1 VHEAGV
7 IALGIALIRLLS
19 LLAFRV
25 LFPRLGVQAPRIAED
40 IVATIGYVAWAVVR
54 LRVAGVDFAGIVTAS
69 AVITAVIA
77 FSMQDT
83 LGNILGGIAL
93 QLDESLQIGD
103 WIKVDELSGR
113 VTEVRWRSTSVATR
127 NGEIVVLPNS
137 VLMKNRFLV
146 LGRRDDGPPQWRRW
160 IRFEAPGDVPP
171 ARVIDAV
178 GEELRSAAIAGV
190 AADPAP
196 DCLLMGLDGGL
207 CQYAVRYWLTDLLRD
222 DGTDSRVR
230 VHVHAALRRAGIALA
245 LPQYRLRTINEDAA
259 FEATRSRRETER
271 RIEAL
276 RGAELFR
283 GLTDEE
289 RETLA
294 ARLVYAPYA
303 AGDMVTRKGAVAHW
317 LYIITR
323 GQARVSIDL
332 PDGSQREVNLLGAG
346 DFFGEMALMTGAP
359 RRANVSAASDLECYR
374 LDKQSFADLIHA
386 RPAIADEVSHVLA
399 ERQAA
404 LEALQQGVTASPQ
417 QVAHQRNELLEKVR
431 RFFSIGED

>member
-1 VHEAGV
+1 MFLTETLIACAVAVVAALAVARFRPQDRATLWSTLLVALAGLLSLGAAQAADWARLPIVAQVLHEAGV

-207 CQYAVRYWLTDLLRD
+207 
-222 DGTDSRVR
+222 
-230 VHVHAALRRAGIALA
+230 
-245 LPQYRLRTINEDAA
+245 
-259 FEATRSRRETER
+259 
-271 RIEAL
+271 
-276 RGAELFR
+276 
-283 GLTDEE
+283 
-289 RETLA
+289 
-294 ARLVYAPYA
+294 
-303 AGDMVTRKGAVAHW
+303 
-317 LYIITR
+317 
-323 GQARVSIDL
+323 
-332 PDGSQREVNLLGAG
+332 
-346 DFFGEMALMTGAP
+346 
-359 RRANVSAASDLECYR
+359 
-374 LDKQSFADLIHA
+374 
-386 RPAIADEVSHVLA
+386 
-399 ERQAA
+399 
-404 LEALQQGVTASPQ
+404 
-417 QVAHQRNELLEKVR
+417 
-431 RFFSIGED
+431 